1 MLGAK
6 VKTYDN
12 ARWFT
17 FRSINDTLMVEKG
30 AYVKTIAIVNQ
41 KGGVGKTTT
50 AINLA
55 AYLARLGKK
64 VLLVDLDPQ
73 GNATSGLGID
83 KYASEHSLYDV
94 LVKGVSIDIVRHST
108 NVDKVDLI
116 PSNHNLSGAEIDLV
130 SVADRE
136 HVLSSVLSKAEGEY
150 DICLID
156 CPPSLGLLS
165 VNGLV
170 AADYVFV
177 PVQTE
182 FYAMEGM
189 GQLVQT
195 IQRIQQ
201 NLNPSLSILGVV
213 LTMYDSRTSLS
224 SQVRQEVE
232 RVFGDLVFKT
242 VIPRNVRLAEAPSHG
257 EPIVQY
263 DKWSKG
269 ARSYKALAKE
279 VLNRL

>member
-1 MLGAK
+1 
-6 VKTYDN
+6 
-12 ARWFT
+12 
-17 FRSINDTLMVEKG
+17 MVEKG
-30 AYVKTIAIVNQ
+30 ANVKTIAIVNQ

-55 AYLARLGKK
+55 AYLARMGKN

-73 GNATSGLGID
+73 GNATSGLGVD
-83 KYASEHSLYDV
+83 KYANEQSLYDV
-94 LVKGVSIDIVRHST
+94 LVNGISIDIVRHST

-130 SVADRE
+130 SMKDRE
-136 HVLSSVLSKAEGEY
+136 RVLSEVLKGERSQY
-150 DICLID
+150 DICIID

-165 VNGLV
+165 INGLV
-170 AADYVFV
+170 ASDYVFV

-201 NLNPSLSILGVV
+201 GLNPTLSILGVV
-213 LTMYDSRTSLS
+213 LTMYDARTSLS
-224 SQVRQEVE
+224 GQVKVEVE

-257 EPIVQY
+257 VPIIQY